1 MERGRLA
8 RKIMQAEIELK
19 NIIKTYHLNDTS
31 HTVLKNID
39 LQVMPNELLAIMG
52 ASGSGKT
59 SLMNIIG
66 LLDTPTNGEY
76 FLDGK
81 NVTDLNEDERAKVR
95 NEKIGFVFQQFFLLP
110 RLSIFQ
116 NIELPLRYR
125 HLPEAEIQERSLSI
139 LEKVGLVDKANH
151 RPNQLSGG
159 QQQRI
164 AIARALVGNPK
175 VILADEPTGAL
186 DTATGKI
193 ILDLFH
199 ELHQQQKVT
208 IIIVTHDPLIAAQC
222 QRTVQIKDGVFIS

>member
-1 MERGRLA
+1 
-8 RKIMQAEIELK
+8 MQPEIELK
-19 NIIKTYHLNDTS
+19 NIIKTYHLNDAS
-31 HTVLKNID
+31 HTVLKSID

-52 ASGSGKT
+52 TSGSGKT

-66 LLDTPTNGEY
+66 LLDTPTSGEY

-81 NVTDLNEDERAKVR
+81 NVTDLNEDERAKAR

-110 RLSIFQ
+110 RLTVLQ

-125 HLPEAEIQERSLSI
+125 HLAEHEIRQRSLVI
-139 LEKVGLVDKANH
+139 LEKVGLADKANH

-159 QQQRI
+159 QQQRV
-164 AIARALVGNPK
+164 AIARALVGNPR

-186 DTATGKI
+186 DSATGKI

-199 ELHQQQKVT
+199 GLHNHEKVT

-222 QRTVQIKDGVFIS
+222 QRTVHIQDGSFVAV